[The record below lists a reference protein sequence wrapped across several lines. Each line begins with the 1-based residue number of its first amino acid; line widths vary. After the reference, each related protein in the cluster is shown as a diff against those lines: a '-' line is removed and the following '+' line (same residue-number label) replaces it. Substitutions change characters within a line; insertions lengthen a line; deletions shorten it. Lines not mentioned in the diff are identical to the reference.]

1 MTVVTRFAPSPTG
14 YLHIGGARTALFSWL
29 HARRHGGRFI
39 LRVEDTDLERST
51 PESTR
56 AILDGMHWLGLDHDA
71 GPYFQ
76 SERGQR
82 YREVLEQ
89 WLASGKAY
97 YCYRTKAELDELRE
111 AQKAR
116 GEKPRYDGYWRDN
129 DATPPPGVTPCIR
142 FKSPLEGDVVFR
154 DRIRGQIR
162 VSNRELDDLVICRSD
177 GSPTYNFCVMVDDY
191 DMGVTDVVRGDDHVS
206 NTPRQINMMRALGA
220 EPPSYAHVPMIL
232 GHDGKR
238 LSKRHGAVSVMQ
250 YAEAG
255 YLPEALINYLVRLG
269 WAHGDQEIFSRA
281 EMIRYFDLDN
291 VNQAASTF
299 NPQKLLWLNQQY
311 LKSIDA
317 EEIAQRLRYY
327 LEKAGIDPAT
337 GPNLGDLVRAQRE
350 RSSTLVALVDSSR
363 FLFEDF
369 AEWDDKARRKHLG
382 PGAAEPLAEV
392 RERLAALD
400 DPGEWAAGAIH
411 EVIAGVAGARGLGMG
426 KVAQPV
432 RVAVSGTSVSPP
444 IDVTLEMLGRERTL
458 DRIDRAIDL
467 ARASASTA

>member
-39 LRVEDTDLERST
+39 LRVEDTDRERST
-51 PESTR
+51 PESTQ
-56 AILDGMHWLGLDHDA
+56 AILDGMRWLGLEHDD

-76 SERGQR
+76 SDRGAR
-82 YREVLEQ
+82 YREVLDD

-97 YCYRTKAELDELRE
+97 YCYRTKEELDEIRE

-129 DATPPPGVTPCIR
+129 DETPPTGVTPCIR
-142 FKSPLEGDVVFR
+142 FKNPLDGDVVFR
-154 DRIRGQIR
+154 DRIRGEVR
-162 VSNRELDDLVICRSD
+162 VSNTELDDLVICRSD
-177 GSPTYNFCVMVDDY
+177 GSPTYNFCVVVDDH

-206 NTPRQINMMRALGA
+206 NTPRQINMLRALGVEA
-220 EPPSYAHVPMIL
+220 PSYAHVPMIL

-250 YAEAG
+250 YAEKG
-255 YLPEALINYLVRLG
+255 YLPEALLNYLVRLG
-269 WAHGDQEIFSRA
+269 WAHGDQEIFSRD
-281 EMIRYFDLDN
+281 EMIRLFELDE
-291 VNQAASTF
+291 VNQSASTF

-327 LEKAGIDPAT
+327 LAQAGIDPAN
-337 GPNLGDLVRAQRE
+337 GPHLPDLVRAQRE
-350 RSSTLVALVDSSR
+350 RSSTLVDMVASSR

-382 PGAAEPLAEV
+382 AAAAEPLADV
-392 RERLAALD
+392 RARLAALEE
-400 DPGEWAAGAIH
+400 PGGWAAEPIH
-411 EVIAGVAGARGLGMG
+411 GVIAGVAGERGLGMG

-432 RVAVSGTSVSPP
+432 RVAVAGTSVSPP

-458 DRIDRAIDL
+458 YRLDRAIGI
-467 ARASASTA
+467 ARDAASTA